1 MYLSLFRLSPPGL
14 QKLVFFP
21 QKGSSPRSRKF
32 CLSICVSLITFW
44 DWESRAESTRVK
56 LMIHEYWMIF
66 SDTEPGVCKW
76 TNCNRSGWRVDRAAG
91 HHMVCV
97 AAKVGKSST
106 FWQGRN
112 KTDFRGADFKKNF
125 VQSFY
130 IDKTWFWLWI
140 EMASTATPNVLVLVT
155 FIYSANV
162 WHQVLS
168 NWRQRLLQASRQN
181 IYKIGPYHKSGMS
194 GSQVAGLSSHSMIW
208 TFLVHNLFGPL
219 QLEKDFASYLN
230 IASLI

>member
-1 MYLSLFRLSPPGL
+1 MCPSSLFGIGNLVLKVLVSSWGFINIEWYSATPSQVFVSGRTAIDQPG
-14 QKLVFFP
+14 
-21 QKGSSPRSRKF
+21 GWTGPRATTWSASWLLGR
-32 CLSICVSLITFW
+32 
-44 DWESRAESTRVK
+44 
-56 LMIHEYWMIF
+56 
-66 SDTEPGVCKW
+66 
-76 TNCNRSGWRVDRAAG
+76 
-91 HHMVCV
+91 
-97 AAKVGKSST
+97 SST
-106 FWQGRN
+106 FWQGRDN
-112 KTDFRGADFKKNF
+112 TDFRGADFKKKY

>member
-1 MYLSLFRLSPPGL
+1 MCPSSLFGIGNLVLKVLVSSWGFINIEWYSVTPSKVFVSGRSAIDQPGGWTGPRATTWSAWRLL
-14 QKLVFFP
+14 
-21 QKGSSPRSRKF
+21 
-32 CLSICVSLITFW
+32 
-44 DWESRAESTRVK
+44 
-56 LMIHEYWMIF
+56 
-66 SDTEPGVCKW
+66 
-76 TNCNRSGWRVDRAAG
+76 
-91 HHMVCV
+91 
-97 AAKVGKSST
+97 GKSST
-106 FWQGRN
+106 FWQGRDN
-112 KTDFRGADFKKNF
+112 TDFRGADFKKKY

-181 IYKIGPYHKSGMS
+181 TEKIGPYHKSGMS

-208 TFLVHNLFGPL
+208 TFLVL
-219 QLEKDFASYLN
+219 
-230 IASLI
+230 

>member
-1 MYLSLFRLSPPGL
+1 
-14 QKLVFFP
+14 
-21 QKGSSPRSRKF
+21 
-32 CLSICVSLITFW
+32 
-44 DWESRAESTRVK
+44 
-56 LMIHEYWMIF
+56 
-66 SDTEPGVCKW
+66 
-76 TNCNRSGWRVDRAAG
+76 
-91 HHMVCV
+91 
-97 AAKVGKSST
+97 
-106 FWQGRN
+106 
-112 KTDFRGADFKKNF
+112 
-125 VQSFY
+125 
-130 IDKTWFWLWI
+130 
-140 EMASTATPNVLVLVT
+140 MASTATPNILVLVT

-181 IYKIGPYHKSGMS
+181 TEKIGPYHKSGMS